1 MKSEIDYIA
10 RISELTDDEFDLF
23 QASLKMLL
31 SKTFIIRGK
40 EREEEL
46 YDFTIRNMPIYDA
59 WFSCMDAKIV
69 KDESLGVIAFRGGSG
84 TRLRLGREETC
95 ALLVFRLLYE
105 EKRTE
110 LSLTS
115 FPSVTVLDFVEKY
128 NAMTN
133 GSLKKTRLAEI
144 LRHLQSHKLIEVLS
158 SDVTDAE
165 GLVVLYPALAVSVGR
180 DSIDELLGSL
190 VSREGGNAGLTGD
203 LSGGEDAGDA
213 EDAGSAAGIE
223 PDLPGE
229 GE

>member
-1 MKSEIDYIA
+1 
-10 RISELTDDEFDLF
+10 
-23 QASLKMLL
+23 MLL

-59 WFSCMDAKIV
+59 WFSCMDAKII

-115 FPSVTVLDFVEKY
+115 FPSVMVLDFEEKY

-133 GSLKKTRLAEI
+133 ASLKKTRLAEI
-144 LRHLQSHKLIEVLS
+144 LRRLESHKLVDVLA
-158 SDVTDAE
+158 SDPADKE
-165 GLVVLYPALAVSVGR
+165 GLIVLYPSLAISVDR
-180 DSIDELLGSL
+180 DSIDEILGSL
-190 VSREGGNAGLTGD
+190 VSKDAGSLEAAGD
-203 LSGGEDAGDA
+203 PEDAG
-213 EDAGSAAGIE
+213 EAAVE

>member
-1 MKSEIDYIA
+1 MKSETEYIS
-10 RISELTDDEFDLF
+10 RITELTDEEFDLF

-69 KDESLGVIAFRGGSG
+69 KDESLGVIAFRGAGG

-128 NAMTN
+128 NALVN
-133 GSLKKTRLAEI
+133 GILKKTRLAEI
-144 LRHLQSHKLIEVLS
+144 LRRLQSLKLIDILS

-165 GLVVLYPALAVSVGR
+165 GLIVLYPSLAVSVGR

-190 VSREGGNAGLTGD
+190 VSKDRGNL
-203 LSGGEDAGDA
+203 EPAGDSSGA
-213 EDAGSAAGIE
+213 EDAGSGGDGIE